1 MPHWSACKSAST
13 ASRVSR
19 GGAFGPAAAQSF
31 PGCTSLLTRGREA
44 MEDTAPA
51 NLGGVP
57 QPPMPDVPA
66 EESLHP
72 PVGAG
77 PAAPPVPRRPACPPL
92 APPQPLVLPPPPVPL
107 TLALLL

>member
-1 MPHWSACKSAST
+1 MPHLSACKSAST

-19 GGAFGPAAAQSF
+19 GGAFGPSAAQSF
-31 PGCTSLLTRGREA
+31 PGCTSLLPRGREA

-66 EESLHP
+66 EASLHP
-72 PVGAG
+72 PVGAA
-77 PAAPPVPRRPACPPL
+77 PAAPPVPRRPARRTL
-92 APPQPLVLPPPPVPL
+92 APPQTLVVAPPPAAR
-107 TLALLL
+107 TLALL